1 MQIGLVDILR
11 CPECGG
17 QLFLKHVR
25 RKIDDNVVG
34 GCIQCSE
41 CDKPFEIEKGIV
53 DMLPAPDSA
62 LSYEMKYWDNIA
74 IWPRGEPVLAQTL
87 RENFLVRRYDCLGK
101 ILQSYLH
108 KKDSLLLF
116 ELGCGTGDTIELM
129 PLNAKKVT
137 YVGIDLSIARL
148 LIASQRKNTGWKINL
163 IRGDGNKCL
172 FRDNVDVAVS
182 IAALHHLNLE
192 KALRAISASLKRDGF
207 YMLLEPNRLNFLAS
221 LGHRFVK
228 NCFYTEIYSGALNKE
243 RALNPFEVKLLAQS
257 FGLTL
262 KERKGMSALSWPY
275 VISAA
280 IAGNSATTLAIRVRG
295 MLRALEKPVTIVD
308 DFLREFPLTFAS
320 SSSFLQI
327 YEKR

>member
-17 QLFLKHVR
+17 ELFLKHVR
-25 RKIDDNVVG
+25 RKIDDDVVR

-41 CDKPFEIEKGIV
+41 CDKPFEIKKGIV
-53 DMLPAPDSA
+53 DMLYAPDSA

-74 IWPRGEPVLAQTL
+74 TWPKEPALAQNL
-87 RENFLVRRYDCLGK
+87 RESFLLRTYDCLGK

-129 PLNAKKVT
+129 PLNAKEVT

-148 LIASQRKNTGWKINL
+148 LIASQRKSTGWKINL

-172 FRDNVDVAVS
+172 FRDKVDVAVS
-182 IAALHHLNLE
+182 FAALHHLNLE
-192 KALRAISASLKRDGF
+192 KALRAISASLKKDGL
-207 YMLLEPNRLNFLAS
+207 YMLFEPNRLNFLAS
-221 LGHRFVK
+221 LGHNFVK

-262 KERKGMSALSWPY
+262 KERKGMSGLSWPY

-280 IAGNSATTLAIRVRG
+280 IAGNSATVLAIRVRE

-308 DFLREFPLTFAS
+308 DFLREVPLTFAL